1 MKLAGMLHWCP
12 WCWRGLSF
20 WRGREDPASCRST
33 RSVIVAFVSSISP
46 TPIPRLTSSLP
57 RPHHRHVGASTGHLS
72 SVARDMGMDLLH
84 VAVLPS
90 GMLRPVYGAEEAML
104 TNSFKLTVHQ
114 WTTDWYPMGKTS
126 IESKWNI
133 PGKPLSMPM
142 QFLA

>member
-1 MKLAGMLHWCP
+1 
-12 WCWRGLSF
+12 
-20 WRGREDPASCRST
+20 
-33 RSVIVAFVSSISP
+33 
-46 TPIPRLTSSLP
+46 
-57 RPHHRHVGASTGHLS
+57 
-72 SVARDMGMDLLH
+72 MGMDLLH